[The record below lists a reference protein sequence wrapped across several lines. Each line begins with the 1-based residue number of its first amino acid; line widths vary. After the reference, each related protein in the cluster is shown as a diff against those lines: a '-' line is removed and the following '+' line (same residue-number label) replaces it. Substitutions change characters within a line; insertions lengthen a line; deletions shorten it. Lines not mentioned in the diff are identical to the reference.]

1 MKKDGLSE
9 KKKKNTNKLTVVIV
23 LLTVLSVVVFALT
36 RAFCL
41 YSNWGRAVDVLGYHN
56 LARMG
61 KEQAFYS
68 LSSGIA
74 YTYTEH
80 LSRMLEF
87 VKQSRWGF
95 ALFQCL
101 QQTVSYFLLM
111 VGCYLL
117 FGKVTACIAGFS
129 VALSPWMLQSILEIS
144 PENHYFLFFSFT
156 LFLIGIFYRIGK
168 KKGFYRN
175 NFGEGFMMFLG
186 FWLGVML
193 IYHFFSICL
202 ILFLVWIIARN
213 APIVAERKAQQKNKL
228 EMERLTEE
236 EIKDKDLR
244 YAVMPVSSQ
253 ILILFSGIFIG
264 AFATLMKYTGFT
276 GYYIGQQF
284 KWWLAHFSIPEEGI
298 WQDIAL
304 WLIDYLAVL
313 MLAGFIIYF
322 AKEREAYIRQH
333 QGKEKGTA
341 KRKEKTGKKEKD
353 AVKTTEQTVT
363 QDKFTAENS
372 EKINLESEKVQLA
385 ESICEDT
392 DDWRFDDEADID
404 NWRFDDEPAVEE
416 RILQSTIKEDAEK
429 KMPERKTE
437 EVKVEDV
444 TVRKSDEKKVTYL
457 ENPLPVPKRHEKKV
471 MDFETEIK
479 EKELE
484 KDDFD
489 FAFDDAD
496 DFDV

>member
-9 KKKKNTNKLTVVIV
+9 KKKQNTNKLTVVIV
-23 LLTVLSVVVFALT
+23 LLTVLSIVIFALT
-36 RAFCL
+36 RVFCL

-80 LSRMLEF
+80 LSRMLDF

-101 QQTVSYFLLM
+101 QQTVAYFLLM
-111 VGCYLL
+111 GGCYLL
-117 FGKVTACIAGFS
+117 FGKVTSCIAGFS
-129 VALSPWMLQSILEIS
+129 VALSPWMLQSILELS

-202 ILFLVWIIARN
+202 IMFLVWIIARN
-213 APIVAERKAQQKNKL
+213 APVVAERKAQQKNKL
-228 EMERLTEE
+228 EMERLTGEE
-236 EIKDKDLR
+236 TDKDLR

-284 KWWLAHFSIPEEGI
+284 EWWLAHFSIPQEGI

-304 WLIDYLAVL
+304 WLIDYLTIL
-313 MLAGFIIYF
+313 MLAGFVIYF
-322 AKEREAYIRQH
+322 VKEREAYVRQH
-333 QGKEKGTA
+333 PGKENAGSKI
-341 KRKEKTGKKEKD
+341 KKETGKKEKD
-353 AVKTTEQTVT
+353 AVKATEQTAA
-363 QDKFTAENS
+363 QDNLAAENNDRIS
-372 EKINLESEKVQLA
+372 YESKKELLSGTVCE
-385 ESICEDT
+385 ES
-392 DDWRFDDEADID
+392 DDWRFDDEAVSD

-416 RILQSTIKEDAEK
+416 RIQENAV
-429 KMPERKTE
+429 KTE
-437 EVKVEDV
+437 
-444 TVRKSDEKKVTYL
+444 TEKKVTYL

-471 MDFETEIK
+471 MDFEKEIK
-479 EKELE
+479 EKEID

>member
-1 MKKDGLSE
+1 MKKEGLSE
-9 KKKKNTNKLTVVIV
+9 KKKQNTNKLTVVIV

-80 LSRMLEF
+80 LSRMLDF

-111 VGCYLL
+111 IGCYLL

-129 VALSPWMLQSILEIS
+129 VALSPWMIQSILELS

-156 LFLIGIFYRIGK
+156 LFLIGVFYKIGK
-168 KKGFYRN
+168 KRGFYRN

-202 ILFLVWIIARN
+202 IMFLVWIIARN
-213 APIVAERKAQQKNKL
+213 ASAVSERRKQQQNKM
-228 EMERLTEE
+228 EMERLTGE

-276 GYYIGQQF
+276 GYYIGEQF
-284 KWWLAHFSIPEEGI
+284 AWWLAHFSIPQEGI

-322 AKEREAYIRQH
+322 AKEREAYVRLH
-333 QGKEKGTA
+333 QGQEKQSDGTKERT
-341 KRKEKTGKKEKD
+341 KKEGKD
-353 AVKTTEQTVT
+353 TKVKVASK
-363 QDKFTAENS
+363 DVLTAEV
-372 EKINLESEKVQLA
+372 VQEFASNELGKEPLTENA
-385 ESICEDT
+385 CEELDN
-392 DDWRFDDEADID
+392 WRFDDVTIT
-404 NWRFDDEPAVEE
+404 NWRFDDEPMSEE
-416 RILQSTIKEDAEK
+416 KEPQNATVT
-429 KMPERKTE
+429 ER
-437 EVKVEDV
+437 
-444 TVRKSDEKKVTYL
+444 EKKVTYL
-457 ENPLPVPKRHEKKV
+457 ENPLPVPKKHVKKV
-471 MDFETEIK
+471 MDFEKEVK
-479 EKELE
+479 EKESD